1 MMNTNTAQ
9 YTRPLV
15 VKAIFNIRR
24 LWLLLFTLITLLL
37 GWQASKIQ
45 LAASF
50 ESMIPHQHP
59 FIQKY
64 FEHKADLESGNVIRI
79 VVEQA
84 EGTIFDANYL
94 QVVQQVND
102 SVFFLPGVDR
112 SSLLSVWSPAARWNE
127 VTAEGFDGGQ
137 LIPSTYNG
145 SSASL
150 DQLRKN
156 IERSSYVGSLIAND
170 FRSTMVYVPLIEQNP
185 QTGETLDYQAFS
197 DQLEAEIRDK
207 FQTDKV
213 RIHISGFAKKVGDL
227 LDGIVQIL
235 FFSLGT
241 LTITTVLL
249 FIYSRCLRS
258 TLAPLLCSV
267 VAVIWQLGLLSTLGF
282 KLDAYSVLVPFLVF
296 AIAVSHGVQIIN
308 GIAHESAYGKNK
320 LQCAEETFLH
330 IYKPGMIALLS
341 DGIGFATLMIIQI
354 TVIQELAI
362 AASMGIA
369 VIILTNLILL
379 PVLMSYL
386 GVSKHCIE
394 HAQYKKT
401 ANSALWNSLARFSQA
416 TPAKSAL
423 LITCGLVVL
432 GIWGSQGLH
441 IGDIEKGAPELRPDS
456 RYNQDVAYLNNH
468 YSASSDLL
476 TVMVETADNQC
487 NTYPVMAAMERFQ
500 LHMRNVPGVQSI
512 ESMVDTA
519 KLAITGVNEGNPK
532 WFSLQRNK
540 DALNNAVAE
549 VPPSWMNAKCNLVSI
564 FISLED
570 HKADTLKQVTQ
581 SIRQWSESNP
591 SDNFNLQLAAGNAGI
606 EAATNEVIEVAQY
619 EMLAY
624 VYGVV
629 CLLCLIMFRSLK
641 AVLCVVLPLTL
652 TTLLCQALMAWLGI
666 GVKVATLPVIALGV
680 GIGVDYGIYIYSRLQ
695 SYLDL
700 GHSLTDSFRE
710 TLLTTGKAVSF
721 TGITLALGVATW
733 ILSPIQFQADMGILL
748 TFMFLWNMLGAL
760 ILIPALTWLF
770 HKNSQQ
776 VSHASQFSS

>member
-1 MMNTNTAQ
+1 MNTLDSSFN
-9 YTRPLV
+9 YHRPTV
-15 VKAIFNIRR
+15 VKSIFNFR
-24 LWLLLFTLITLLL
+24 LMWLLMFLLVTFL
-37 GWQASKIQ
+37 LVWQASKIE

-50 ESMIPHQHP
+50 ENMMPREHP

-64 FEHKADLESGNVIRI
+64 FEHKADLASGNTIRI
-79 VVEQA
+79 VVENTQ
-84 EGTIFDANYL
+84 GDIFDADYL

-102 SVFFLPGVDR
+102 SVFYLAGVDR
-112 SSLLSVWSPAARWNE
+112 SALLSLWSPAARWSE

-137 LIPSTYNG
+137 LIPSSYNG
-145 SSASL
+145 NSASL
-150 DQLRKN
+150 EQLRKN

-170 FRSTMVYVPLIEQNP
+170 YRSSMISVPLIEHDP
-185 QTGETLDYQAFS
+185 RTGESIDYQKFS
-197 DQLEAEIRDK
+197 DQLESEIRNK
-207 FQTDKV
+207 FQNDNI

-227 LDGIVQIL
+227 LDGIVQII

-241 LTITTVLL
+241 LTITGVLL
-249 FIYSRCLRS
+249 FMYSRCLRS
-258 TLAPLLCSV
+258 TLAPLVCSIIAV
-267 VAVIWQLGLLSTLGF
+267 VWQLGLLSALGF

-296 AIAVSHGVQIIN
+296 AIAISHSVQIIN
-308 GIAHESAYGKNK
+308 AIAHEAAYGKNK

-330 IYKPGMIALLS
+330 LYKPGMIALLS
-341 DGIGFATLMIIQI
+341 DGIGFATLMIIKI

-362 AASMGIA
+362 AASLGIA
-369 VIILTNLILL
+369 VIVLTNLILL
-379 PVLMSYL
+379 PILMSYS
-386 GVSKHCIE
+386 GVSKGCVE

-401 ANSALWNSLARFSQA
+401 AKSKLWDSIAGFSQA
-416 TPAKSAL
+416 KQAKGAL
-423 LITCGLVVL
+423 IGAVILVGI

-441 IGDIEKGAPELRPDS
+441 IGDIAKGAPELRPDS
-456 RYNQDVAYLNNH
+456 RYNQDVNYLNGH

-476 TVMVETADNQC
+476 TVMVETRDGHC
-487 NTYPVMAAMERFQ
+487 NSYAVMSAMERFQ
-500 LHMRNVPGVQSI
+500 LHISNVPGVQGV

-519 KLAITGVNEGNPK
+519 KLAITGINEGNPK
-532 WFSLQRNK
+532 WYSLQRNK
-540 DALNNAVAE
+540 DALNNAISG
-549 VPPSWMNAKCNLVSI
+549 VPAGWVNAKCNLVSI

-570 HKADTLKQVTQ
+570 HKAGTLKEVITAIQN
-581 SIRQWSESNP
+581 WSSANTSE
-591 SDNFNLQLAAGNAGI
+591 DFTLALATGNAGI

-629 CLLCLIMFRSLK
+629 SLLCFIMFRSVK

-652 TTLLCQALMAWLGI
+652 TSLLCQALMAWMGI

-695 SYLDL
+695 SYLAQ
-700 GHSLTDSFRE
+700 GHGLTEAFSE

-748 TFMFLWNMLGAL
+748 TFMFLWNMIGAL
-760 ILIPALTWLF
+760 ILIPALTWLL
-770 HKNSQQ
+770 KPEQ
-776 VSHASQFSS
+776 VTEQVTEMS